1 METLQIYWWLLIA
14 VLGGVLV
21 FMLFVQGGQSLL
33 LETRGSMAKNLI
45 VNSLGRKW
53 ELTFTTLVVFGGAFF
68 ASFPLFYSTS
78 FGGAY
83 WLWMAI
89 LFSFV
94 LQAVSYEFR
103 RKTGNLYGTGT
114 YDAFLLI
121 NGVVGCVLIGVAV
134 GILFFG
140 GEFTVT
146 RGNILDGN
154 SPVISVWASTHGL
167 EAIASW
173 KNLLVGFT
181 LFFLARMNAALYLM
195 NSIDDGPKVFN
206 ALRIKALLNGL
217 IFVVLF
223 LALLWVVLTANGYTV
238 DANGQV
244 VAVPYKYAINL
255 IEMWWILAALLIGV
269 VLVLVGYALTA
280 FKKEYKGGIWWT
292 GIGTIIT
299 IVSLLCDLAYNNT
312 SYMPSLTDPQSSLTI
327 ANSSST
333 EFTLTVMSWVSL
345 LVPVVIL
352 YIWYV
357 WSKMNATP
365 MTRRGGGEG
374 RGGSGGVGVGYKCA
388 VYGSVCGIWLCVCSI
403 CV

>member
-33 LETRGSMAKNLI
+33 LETRGSIAKNLI

-103 RKTGNLYGTGT
+103 RKSGNLYGTGT

-140 GEFTVT
+140 GEFTVA
-146 RGNILDGN
+146 RGNILDGE

-195 NSIDDGPKVFN
+195 NSVDGGPKFFDAV
-206 ALRIKALLNGL
+206 RKKAILNGL

-223 LALLWVVLTANGYTV
+223 LALVAVVLTSDGYSV
-238 DANGQV
+238 EPDGKV

-269 VLVLVGYALTA
+269 VLVLVGFALTA

-312 SYMPSLTDPQSSLTI
+312 CYMPSLTDPQSSLTI

-365 MTRRGGGEG
+365 ITTGEIEED
-374 RGGSGGVGVGYKCA
+374 SHSY
-388 VYGSVCGIWLCVCSI
+388 
-403 CV
+403 

>member
-14 VLGGVLV
+14 VLGGALV
-21 FMLFVQGGQSLL
+21 FLLFVQGGQSLL
-33 LETRGSMAKNLI
+33 AETRGSVAKNLI
-45 VNSLGRKW
+45 VNVMGRKW

-103 RKTGNLYGTGT
+103 RKRGNLYGTRT
-114 YDAFLLI
+114 YDFFLLF
-121 NGVVGCVLIGVAV
+121 NGLVGCVLIGVAV
-134 GILFFG
+134 GVLFFG

-154 SPVISVWASTHGL
+154 SPVISVWAPSHGL
-167 EAIASW
+167 EAIACW

-195 NSIDDGPKVFN
+195 NSVDDGQKFFDGC
-206 ALRIKALLNGL
+206 RMKALLNGI

-223 LALLWVVLTANGYTV
+223 LGLLAVILTSDGYTTEP
-238 DANGQV
+238 DGTI

-255 IEMWWILAALLIGV
+255 IEMWWILAALVIGV
-269 VLVLVGYALTA
+269 VLVLVGYGLTA
-280 FKKEYKGGIWWT
+280 IKKEYRGGIWWT

-312 SYMPSLTDPQSSLTI
+312 CYMPSLTDAQSSLSI
-327 ANSSST
+327 VNSSST

-345 LVPVVIL
+345 LVPVVLL

-365 MTRRGGGEG
+365 MTPKEVEED
-374 RGGSGGVGVGYKCA
+374 SHSY
-388 VYGSVCGIWLCVCSI
+388 
-403 CV
+403 

>member
-45 VNSLGRKW
+45 VNSLGLKW

-103 RKTGNLYGTGT
+103 RKKGNLYGTAT

-146 RGNILDGN
+146 RGNILDG
-154 SPVISVWASTHGL
+154 SAPVISVWAPSHGL
-167 EAIASW
+167 EAIACW
-173 KNLLVGFT
+173 KNLLLGFT

-195 NSIDDGPKVFN
+195 NSIDDGQKFFN
-206 ALRIKALLNGL
+206 AVRMKALLNGL

-223 LALLWVVLTANGYTV
+223 LALLGVVLTSDGYTV
-238 DANGQV
+238 EPDGKV

-255 IEMWWILAALLIGV
+255 IEMWWILAALVIGV
-269 VLVLVGYALTA
+269 VLVLAGYALTA
-280 FKKEYKGGIWWT
+280 FRKEYRGGIWWT
-292 GIGTIIT
+292 GAGTIIT

-312 SYMPSLTDPQSSLTI
+312 AYMPSLTDPQSSLTI

-333 EFTLTVMSWVSL
+333 QFTLTVMSWVSL

-365 MTRRGGGEG
+365 ITPGEIEED
-374 RGGSGGVGVGYKCA
+374 SHSY
-388 VYGSVCGIWLCVCSI
+388 
-403 CV
+403 

>member
-1 METLQIYWWLLIA
+1 METLQIYWWLLIS

-21 FMLFVQGGQSLL
+21 FLLFVQGGQSLL
-33 LETRGSMAKNLI
+33 LETRGATAKNVI
-45 VNSLGRKW
+45 VNALGRKW

-103 RKTGNLYGTGT
+103 RKSGNLYGTGT
-114 YDAFLLI
+114 YDFFLLL

-134 GILFFG
+134 GVLFFG
-140 GEFTVT
+140 GDFSVT
-146 RGNILDGN
+146 RGNILDGQA
-154 SPVISVWASTHGL
+154 PVISVWASTHGL
-167 EAIASW
+167 EAICSW

-181 LFFLARMNAALYLM
+181 IFFLARMNAALYLM
-195 NSIDDGPKVFN
+195 NSVDDGSKFFAGCRN
-206 ALRIKALLNGL
+206 KAILNG
-217 IFVVLF
+217 IVFVLLF
-223 LALLWVVLTANGYTV
+223 LALLAVILLSDGYTV
-238 DANGQV
+238 TADGTVKA
-244 VAVPYKYAINL
+244 VAYKYAINL
-255 IEMWWILAALLIGV
+255 IEMWWLLAALAVGV
-269 VLVLVGYALTA
+269 VLVLIGYGLTLLR
-280 FKKEYKGGIWWT
+280 KTYNKGIWWT

-299 IVSLLCDLAYNNT
+299 IVALLCDLGYNNT

-352 YIWYV
+352 YIWVV
-357 WSKMNATP
+357 WKKMNATP
-365 MTRRGGGEG
+365 ITTAEVE
-374 RGGSGGVGVGYKCA
+374 SDSHSY
-388 VYGSVCGIWLCVCSI
+388 
-403 CV
+403 